1 MKNVRPILYAWV
13 ALLTLLTLTI
23 AASFA
28 PLGRVLPYVSY
39 TIAIAKTALI
49 VWLFMEM
56 KTRDGLQRLAL
67 GVGRAERAPDDVV
80 RDTVPVE
87 VGGVEVVDA

>member
-13 ALLTLLTLTI
+13 GLLALLALTI

-39 TIAIAKTALI
+39 SIAVAKTTLI

-67 GVGRAERAPDDVV
+67 GVGFVWLMFLFVLTFADELTRGWP
-80 RDTVPVE
+80 P
-87 VGGVEVVDA
+87 

>member
-13 ALLTLLTLTI
+13 ALIVLLALTI

-28 PLGRVLPYVSY
+28 PLGQVLPYVSY
-39 TIAIAKTALI
+39 SIAIAKTALI

-67 GVGRAERAPDDVV
+67 AVGFVWLLFLLVLSFADFLTR
-80 RDTVPVE
+80 
-87 VGGVEVVDA
+87 GWLGH